1 MRNSSI
7 RKILVA
13 TPLIALTLAGC
24 TTYSDTTAPVAST
37 TATASSV
44 ELGLPARTGLTGWN
58 FPVYDVPADPAVR
71 YGILDNGM
79 KYAIL
84 RNETP
89 QDEVVLR
96 MNFDIGWID
105 EKEGQFNAAHFIEH
119 MAFNGST
126 NIPEGEMVKL
136 LEREGLKFGAD
147 TNASTFFEDTTYK
160 LSLPRND
167 AELIGTGLMLMREV
181 GSELTFDPEAVNRE
195 RGILQ
200 SEIQTRNTFNRRLFM
215 DYQKFIAPGTP
226 FATNI
231 SHPTES
237 AVTASITAEEL
248 RGIYER
254 FYRPDNATLI
264 VVGDVEPDSIETMVR
279 ERFSDWEKPAASL
292 TETERGAID
301 FDRPA
306 QAGYFVD
313 PAVNYIVQI
322 DRFAPYERKL
332 STVAQGRKALQL
344 QLAAM
349 VVNRRLQTL
358 ARDPEGSILGGR
370 LATSDFFDRATQSNI
385 QLVAKDGQWREALAT
400 AEQEIRRATLH
411 GFTQSELDEALN
423 NLETS
428 LRNGAE
434 RQGTR
439 PSQALADG
447 ILATVRDERIFAL
460 PETRLA
466 VFESV
471 RGDLTPEKV
480 HEAFRETFTGSAPL
494 IHIASKQDIEGG
506 EEAILA
512 AYNASS
518 QVAVAAPE
526 EKVTAAFA
534 YDDFGTPG
542 SVVADRM
549 VEDLGYRELRFDN
562 NVMLNLKKT
571 DFKDKEILFHVRIG
585 SGELAFGEAEP
596 AASTMLNAI
605 SSTAALEAHD
615 LDELQ
620 RIFAGRNVRTGMF
633 VANDHFHV
641 PGSTKAE
648 DFLMQMQTA
657 AAFLTAPGYRQEA
670 EAQWKA
676 LIPPYIARLDANPQA
691 VAGSAVPRIIANG
704 DMRFGAKSEDVL
716 LGTTLADLRA
726 AVSPNLANSP
736 IEITVVGDIDEQAII
751 DAVAQTF
758 GALPER
764 PMELNNF
771 ASARLVKFAQDR
783 SKRTL
788 YHSGAADQ
796 GMVQVYWP
804 TTDDGDFREEV
815 VGTLAAE
822 ALRLRLLETLRE
834 ELGATY
840 TPIAGLEMSDTF
852 DDFGYL
858 IAAAIVAPENQ
869 DLVFETISQIAGEM
883 RATAVDDDLLARARN
898 PQLEKLAKDKREN
911 GYWLGSLE
919 AAQLESDRLDRVRT
933 YESILRSVTPA
944 DIRAFAQRYLDADQ
958 ALEIAI
964 VPKPAE

>member
-1 MRNSSI
+1 MKNSSI

-24 TTYSDTTAPVAST
+24 TTYSDTTAPVASAT
-37 TATASSV
+37 TSQSGV

-126 NIPEGEMVKL
+126 NIPEGEMIKL

-181 GSELTFDPEAVNRE
+181 GSELTFDPEAVDRE

-200 SEIQTRNTFNRRLFM
+200 SEIQTRNTYNRRFGRA
-215 DYQKFIAPGTP
+215 YQSFIAPGTP
-226 FATNI
+226 FADNI
-231 SHPTES
+231 SHPTET

-248 RGIYER
+248 RDIYER

-264 VVGDVEPDSIETMVR
+264 VVGDVEPDEIEAMVR
-279 ERFSDWEKPAASL
+279 DRFGDWEKPAAAM
-292 TETERGAID
+292 TESERGAID
-301 FDRPA
+301 LDRPA

-332 STVAQGRKALQL
+332 STVAQGREALQL

-349 VVNRRLQTL
+349 VVNRRLQNI

-370 LATSDFFDRATQSNI
+370 LATTDFFDRAAQANI

-400 AEQEIRRATLH
+400 AEQEVRRATIH
-411 GFTQSELDEALN
+411 GFTQSEIDEALN
-423 NLETS
+423 NLETA

-434 RQGTR
+434 RQATR

-447 ILATVRDERIFAL
+447 ILATVRDEQIFAT

-471 RGDLTPEKV
+471 RADLTPEKI
-480 HEAFRETFTGSAPL
+480 HETFRETFTGSAPL
-494 IHIASKQDIEGG
+494 IHIATKQEIDGG
-506 EEAILA
+506 ESTILA
-512 AYNASS
+512 AYNASTK
-518 QVAVAAPE
+518 VAVAAPE
-526 EKVTAAFA
+526 EKATAAFA
-534 YDDFGTPG
+534 YDEFGPAGT
-542 SVVADRM
+542 VVADRM

-585 SGELAFGEAEP
+585 AGELAYGEAEP
-596 AASTMLNAI
+596 AATSMLNAV
-605 SSTAALEAHD
+605 SATAGLEAHD

-620 RIFAGRNVRTGMF
+620 RIFAGRNVRFGIYA
-633 VANDHFHV
+633 ANDHFHV

-648 DFLMQMQTA
+648 DFLAQMQVA
-657 AAFLTAPGYRQEA
+657 AAFLTSPGYRQEA
-670 EAQWKA
+670 EGQWQA

-691 VAGSAVPRIIANG
+691 VAASQVPRIVANG
-704 DMRFGAKSEDVL
+704 DQRFGAQSEETL
-716 LGTTLADLRA
+716 LGTTLENLRA
-726 AVSPNLANSP
+726 AISPNLANSP
-736 IEITVVGDIDEQAII
+736 IEIVVVGDIDEQAVI

-764 PMELNNF
+764 ALEGGRFDEARQVSF
-771 ASARLVKFAQDR
+771 AADR

-788 YHSGAADQ
+788 YHAGAADQ

-804 TTDDGDFREEV
+804 TTDDDDFREEV
-815 VGTLAAE
+815 VGRLAAE
-822 ALRLRLLETLRE
+822 TLRLRLLETLRE

-840 TPIAGLEMSDTF
+840 TPMAALEMSDTF
-852 DDFGYL
+852 DNFGYL

-869 DLVFETISQIAGEM
+869 DLVFQTIAQIAGDM
-883 RATAVDDDLLARARN
+883 RTAGIDDDLLSRARN
-898 PQLEKLAKDKREN
+898 PLLEKLAKDRREN

-919 AAQLESDRLDRVRT
+919 AAQLESDRLDRLRN
-933 YESILRSVTPA
+933 YETILRSITTA
-944 DIRAFAQRYLDADQ
+944 DVKAFADKYLVASE

-964 VPKPAE
+964 VPKPAQ